1 MRFLVKLI
9 TFLSVAELTSMVV
22 CKIAIPNIQMER
34 NKIEAALYIV
44 PTPIGNLEDITLRA
58 INVLQNVDII
68 ACEDTRRCG
77 ILVQN
82 LNLRCVAKFES
93 YFDYNEE
100 TKSKHLINEIN
111 NGKSVALISDAGT
124 PCISD
129 PGFRIVN
136 MAIENNIKIIPL
148 PGATAFVPALISSGF
163 AVHSFTFLGF
173 PPQKKGRSTFL
184 KNALNMTSTII
195 LYESSHRI
203 NKLIQ
208 EIAMIDNSRN
218 ICVSRELS
226 KVFEEH
232 IRFNTSEFITGNVK
246 ITEKGEF
253 VIVIEGK

>member
-1 MRFLVKLI
+1 MK
-9 TFLSVAELTSMVV
+9 E
-22 CKIAIPNIQMER
+22 
-34 NKIEAALYIV
+34 NKIEASLYIV

-58 INVLQNVDII
+58 INILQNVDII

-77 ILVQN
+77 MLIKN
-82 LNLRCVAKFES
+82 LNLQCSAKFES
-93 YFDYNEE
+93 YFDYNEDS
-100 TKSKHLINEIN
+100 KSKHLINEIK

-136 MAIENNIKIIPL
+136 MAIESNIKVIPL
-148 PGATAFVPALISSGF
+148 PGATAFVPALIVSGF
-163 AVHSFTFLGF
+163 AVHSFIFMGF

-184 KNALNMTSTII
+184 KDTLNATNTVI

-218 ICVSRELS
+218 ICISREIS
-226 KVFEEH
+226 KIFEEQ
-232 IRFNTSEFITGNVK
+232 IRFNTSEFIAGNVK